1 MLKYWRLGIKSSRGP
16 HNPTAG
22 GCCAEQGKPFRD
34 RARRAR
40 GRGGRL
46 ARRPGEDHGGAAEGE
61 DQYRIRISFVSRK
74 EDKAYVVLR
83 TDDHAR
89 TQKVLE
95 NAGIRIISEKEI
107 EESDIEARTF

>member
-1 MLKYWRLGIKSSRGP
+1 
-16 HNPTAG
+16 
-22 GCCAEQGKPFRD
+22 
-34 RARRAR
+34 
-40 GRGGRL
+40 
-46 ARRPGEDHGGAAEGE
+46 
-61 DQYRIRISFVSRK
+61 
-74 EDKAYVVLR
+74 VLR